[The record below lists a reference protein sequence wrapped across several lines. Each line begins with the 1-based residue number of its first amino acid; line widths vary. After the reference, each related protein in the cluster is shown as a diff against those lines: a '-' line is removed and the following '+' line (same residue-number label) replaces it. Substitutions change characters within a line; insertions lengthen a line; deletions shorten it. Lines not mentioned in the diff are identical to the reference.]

1 MVVYDSNDAVTK
13 SLIGY
18 YDSYYPETYAVL
30 PMDTLD
36 LSPDTDRLFSMDDDY
51 PTRFFMR
58 ADRFIEC
65 ITS

>member
-1 MVVYDSNDAVTK
+1 MTVTK

-36 LSPDTDRLFSMDDDY
+36 LSPDTDRLFSTDDDY
-51 PTRFFMR
+51 PTRFYIW
-58 ADRFIEC
+58 ANRFIDY
-65 ITS
+65 IS